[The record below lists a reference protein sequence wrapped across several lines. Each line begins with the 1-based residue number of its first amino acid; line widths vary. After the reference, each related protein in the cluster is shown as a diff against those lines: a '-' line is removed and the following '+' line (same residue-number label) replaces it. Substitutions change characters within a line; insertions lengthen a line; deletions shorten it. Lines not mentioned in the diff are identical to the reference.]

1 MTLARPIC
9 GYQTPSSS
17 TSSTYVANGT
27 DFAIQYGSSNVAG
40 VKIGTVLGIVCWISI
55 VVVPLWQNF
64 FDFKDMWRNW
74 EDVKERIATRWW
86 DPTPVQAL
94 EDCWHVGPSW
104 HDGFC

>member
-1 MTLARPIC
+1 MYLGSRRL
-9 GYQTPSSS
+9 GSSS
-17 TSSTYVANGT
+17 LCAV
-27 DFAIQYGSSNVAG
+27 AIQSRTRESNVAG

-64 FDFKDMWRNW
+64 FDFKDMWRDW

-94 EDCWHVGPSW
+94 EDCWHVGPNW
-104 HDGFC
+104 HDGLC

>member
-1 MTLARPIC
+1 MYLGSRRRD
-9 GYQTPSSS
+9 SSS
-17 TSSTYVANGT
+17 LCAVT
-27 DFAIQYGSSNVAG
+27 IQSRTRESNVAG

-55 VVVPLWQNF
+55 VVVLLWQNF
-64 FDFKDMWRNW
+64 FDFKDTWRNW

-86 DPTPVQAL
+86 DPTPVQAS